1 MFCVIACRWRLSTV
15 SHLSLTAP
23 RHFYYQHTWDE
34 YLCLTPQS
42 RLRVQSIFQGNSGS
56 VQQKIE
62 QKLGWKKK
70 NRRLKFKIFWS
81 VKESEEIYIILVWIS
96 TLRRLLCFALHLGKS
111 NFLSLKL
118 EQWSNVLCESKW
130 RRVTP
135 GAKNAG
141 SSLYFWPAG
150 VGEGRRVYE
159 KLNFRPCSHVPCLS
173 FIWTFSPFSKKK
185 KTWGK
190 KRKVPVRTHRFRIV
204 WNMYPDYSGPWC
216 SGQRD
221 PWTLGSR
228 GRRVWEGLRAFS
240 REANPSK
247 SNTGPTCFIRLQDY
261 SLLPSGTGGGGAWP
275 DLPLPLLRTSPR
287 IPFYFPRSVPSF
299 WRIPLPE

>member
-1 MFCVIACRWRLSTV
+1 MFCAIPCRWSRSTV

-62 QKLGWKKK
+62 QKLGWQKK
-70 NRRLKFKIFWS
+70 NRPLKFKIFLS
-81 VKESEEIYIILVWIS
+81 VKESEESNIILVWIS

-118 EQWSNVLCESKW
+118 EQWSSNVLCESKW

-141 SSLYFWPAG
+141 NSLYFWPAG
-150 VGEGRRVYE
+150 VGEGRGFQEEGRGEKALERFRVRVIHRHPTLDQHVLSVY
-159 KLNFRPCSHVPCLS
+159 RPDPSTRLFSLAVRKAAGGCRGSWSRTPAPFS
-173 FIWTFSPFSKKK
+173 RKSRIPNFSPNTVFFPASRANPASRVAFNQV
-185 KTWGK
+185 KTFFI
-190 KRKVPVRTHRFRIV
+190 FRIPHCISIKSRPLE
-204 WNMYPDYSGPWC
+204 WPPRHKTRPYSM
-216 SGQRD
+216 
-221 PWTLGSR
+221 LYSR
-228 GRRVWEGLRAFS
+228 
-240 REANPSK
+240 P
-247 SNTGPTCFIRLQDY
+247 RL
-261 SLLPSGTGGGGAWP
+261 
-275 DLPLPLLRTSPR
+275 
-287 IPFYFPRSVPSF
+287 
-299 WRIPLPE
+299 